1 MFTWQWWVA
10 QTFVLIALA
19 LVIVSTQQKSAI
31 RICFFKGVSTVFS
44 CIGVC
49 FLGQLSAIV
58 LNAVGIARSAL
69 AIYFAYKPTL
79 KHSIKATLT
88 STLMIILIALNIAF
102 WQGYQSIL
110 CIVVGILSIIAYI
123 QTNPKMIRIMVC
135 TLSIISCIY
144 YILIQSPMNAVIDMF
159 GFISSL
165 IGIIRIDLKNENSP
179 DNKDNNLENKDDG
192 NNYYGL

>member
-49 FLGQLSAIV
+49 FMGQLSAIV
-58 LNAVGIARSAL
+58 LNAVGIARSAM
-69 AIYFAYKPTL
+69 AIYFAYKPDL
-79 KHSIKATLT
+79 KHHIKVTLT
-88 STLMIILIALNIAF
+88 SALMTILIALNIVF
-102 WQGYQSIL
+102 WQGLQSIL
-110 CIVVGILSIIAYI
+110 CMVVGILSIIAYI
-123 QTNPKMIRIMVC
+123 QTNPKMIRIMVFS
-135 TLSIISCIY
+135 LSIISCIY
-144 YILIQSPMNAVIDMF
+144 YLLIQSPMNAVIDMF

-165 IGIIRIDLKNENSP
+165 IGIIRFDLKNENNP
-179 DNKDNNLENKDDG
+179 NNIDEILENNTDENDH
-192 NNYYGL
+192 Y